1 MKDILSKQRL
11 CPVSLITHAFTLKSL
26 FFCFFFFTSRTLIP
40 GLTLHEPSLLYAYLA
55 LFTQSGL
62 LQLLGCIGALK
73 LNEKL
78 LNMYWLL
85 LLFLL
90 FGDAFIGIVWIFRF
104 DKIYTD
110 LKPLLKQRLQ
120 SEYGVNEEFTN
131 IWDSIQHDYQCCGVE
146 GPQDFNNI
154 DLTQRNG
161 KKSNES
167 VERTNLRAEES
178 DRNRVIINR
187 TLIPNDHTK
196 TYMTFNTT
204 PYDNATEG
212 LKDLDSYTTSLL
224 SSTVTMSSISNSG
237 LKDSGIRYV
246 HVHNVP
252 ESCCR
257 RLKDPVPVGEKEE
270 EKVEEP
276 QSKPTAVRQ
285 RLEKKKNRNPTNV
298 VKRSANL
305 KDEIRH
311 QKSKLD
317 TRQLTT
323 PSADESVCEEGSK
336 NCKNKRHALDSKL
349 QYRSSHMR
357 HDSPYRNTHHYST
370 SSITNSQNATSERKP
385 VEPKFLTGNLKIM
398 DTCANVNG
406 YAVGTIYGLA
416 ETLHYSAGCE
426 VKLKKWLRDSAHVL
440 GVLGYC
446 VIAFLKLCFLGILRY
461 EIKEMIQKIKMLQ
474 GELQPPILLLSAET
488 PNENPEINS
497 PTSPHICNHLD
508 NSILTGSSGK
518 HQNPIESGMKSNL
531 DRTRANSVGN
541 AFLLLQPHE
550 SGQTTPVHQIKT
562 IQMTQQNHR
571 LFNNILTND
580 TGNDSDT
587 NSHCALLIDGDDIPP
602 KKQHNRMSSNGN
614 NNFESHELQ
623 DLLLRNSAQI

>member
-1 MKDILSKQRL
+1 MNYYRL
-11 CPVSLITHAFTLKSL
+11 WIYTCNAVL
-26 FFCFFFFTSRTLIP
+26 FISVLGFVIVAGKVVIVDPRRTLIP

-55 LFTQSGL
+55 LFTQSGV

-78 LNMYWLL
+78 LNMYWIL

-104 DKIYTD
+104 DKMYTD

-120 SEYGVNEEFTN
+120 AEYGVNEEFTN
-131 IWDSIQHDYQCCGVE
+131 IWDSIQRDFQCCGVE
-146 GPQDFNNI
+146 GPQDFNDI
-154 DLTQRNG
+154 DLTQRNA
-161 KKSNES
+161 KKSNDS
-167 VERTNLRAEES
+167 VERTN
-178 DRNRVIINR
+178 
-187 TLIPNDHTK
+187 
-196 TYMTFNTT
+196 F
-204 PYDNATEG
+204 
-212 LKDLDSYTTSLL
+212 
-224 SSTVTMSSISNSG
+224 
-237 LKDSGIRYV
+237 
-246 HVHNVP
+246 
-252 ESCCR
+252 
-257 RLKDPVPVGEKEE
+257 
-270 EKVEEP
+270 
-276 QSKPTAVRQ
+276 
-285 RLEKKKNRNPTNV
+285 
-298 VKRSANL
+298 RS
-305 KDEIRH
+305 EQI
-311 QKSKLD
+311 
-317 TRQLTT
+317 
-323 PSADESVCEEGSK
+323 
-336 NCKNKRHALDSKL
+336 
-349 QYRSSHMR
+349 
-357 HDSPYRNTHHYST
+357 
-370 SSITNSQNATSERKP
+370 
-385 VEPKFLTGNLKIM
+385 
-398 DTCANVNG
+398 
-406 YAVGTIYGLA
+406 
-416 ETLHYSAGCE
+416 GCE

-508 NSILTGSSGK
+508 NSILTSTSGK
-518 HQNPIESGMKSNL
+518 HQNPIESG
-531 DRTRANSVGN
+531 
-541 AFLLLQPHE
+541 
-550 SGQTTPVHQIKT
+550 
-562 IQMTQQNHR
+562 MTQQNHR